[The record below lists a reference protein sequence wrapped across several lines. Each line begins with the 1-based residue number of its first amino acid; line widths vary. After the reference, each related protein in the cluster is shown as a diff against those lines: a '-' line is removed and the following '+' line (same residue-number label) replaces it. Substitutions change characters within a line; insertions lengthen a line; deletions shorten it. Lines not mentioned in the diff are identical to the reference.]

1 MIQAEYRFVA
11 QVLQGIERL
20 QDGGIGL
27 VLLIDVGIA
36 QLDAS
41 DETVR
46 YQLLHVE
53 SGIEIVAH
61 IVELSDVHH
70 MILAV
75 LLLRFRSLYPV
86 YHVSAVGIE
95 TAECRRKTGLAIAS
109 AYLEGGVLLRIQ
121 GRRRGIW

>member
-1 MIQAEYRFVA
+1 MVQAEYRFVA

-41 DETVR
+41 DEAVR
-46 YQLLHVE
+46 NQLLHVE

-75 LLLRFRSLYPV
+75 LLLCFRSLYPV
-86 YHVSAVGIE
+86 YHVSAVGVE
-95 TAECRRKTGLAIAS
+95 TT
-109 AYLEGGVLLRIQ
+109 
-121 GRRRGIW
+121 